1 MYRMELAMKKIECP
15 KNIPKSSSINSSK
28 IKINF
33 NLIMQIF
40 KIEKGV
46 D

>member
-1 MYRMELAMKKIECP
+1 MKKIECP
-15 KNIPKSSSINSSK
+15 KNFPKSSSINS
-28 IKINF
+28 IKRQINF